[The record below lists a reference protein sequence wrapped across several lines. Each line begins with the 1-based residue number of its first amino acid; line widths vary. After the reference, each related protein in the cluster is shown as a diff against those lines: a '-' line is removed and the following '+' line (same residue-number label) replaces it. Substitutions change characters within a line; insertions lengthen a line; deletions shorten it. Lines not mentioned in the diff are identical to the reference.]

1 MMNAKS
7 SRNLGFASCLVAVVV
22 VSSAYMARAQDGAAS
37 RAGQA
42 LDNAGRGVK
51 RGVQGAFARTRANV
65 HDQEI
70 ISRVYSRLHWDK
82 ALVGSTL
89 ELEVRDA
96 GTAVLRG
103 AVADEAATARAVDLA
118 RETVGVTLVVD
129 EMTVLPPLR
138 VIPAAPV
145 SASPGVRTIIT
156 NP

>member
-1 MMNAKS
+1 MNGKS
-7 SRNLGFASCLVAVVV
+7 SRNLGLASCLLAVIV
-22 VSSAYMARAQDGAAS
+22 VSSACLARAQDGAAS
-37 RAGQA
+37 RAGQV
-42 LDNAGRGVK
+42 LDNAGRGVR
-51 RGVQGAFARTRANV
+51 RGVQGAFARTRASV

-89 ELEVRDA
+89 ELEVRDG
-96 GTAVLRG
+96 GTAVLSG
-103 AVADEAATARAVDLA
+103 AVADEAAKARAIELA

-129 EMTVLPPLR
+129 ELTVLPPSR

-145 SASPGVRTIIT
+145 STRPGTRTIIT